1 MCCCWCCVVVGF
13 VVVAAVI
20 VVGACDGSV
29 CVGVGVVGVVTGV
42 VVVVGVVA
50 VVVVLAGTVLF
61 CRATCG
67 QPKCLHGL
75 WTTVRQPLGDNRNV
89 VSCRWRVYARDSV
102 FEKSKHFDCNDV
114 SSNAKDHT

>member
-20 VVGACDGSV
+20 VVGACGGSV

-61 CRATCG
+61 CKATCG

-75 WTTVRQPLGDNRNV
+75 WTIVRQPLEDNRNV

-102 FEKSKHFDCNDV
+102 FEKAKHFDCNDV